1 MTRFCAVVGPSDV
14 TDGACD
20 LLADPAAR
28 AAGFEPVRITPA
40 DLAGPARRRAAE
52 RLRLCR
58 AIVADVTTPTPAVA
72 YELGRRDELD
82 PTATVRI
89 AAAPLGAGSAVQ
101 DDAVLRY
108 RTVDGRAVEDPSF
121 VRTLAGRLD
130 EAGRRATRPVHRFL
144 GDWPGLPHSKTDA
157 FRAEDSDHPA
167 LERALADARASDDP
181 VRAVHRVEQAA
192 GDLDAADVG
201 FLVDLLL
208 SYRAASAWT
217 EVVAFVDRLPPLI
230 AAQVLVREQRARAL
244 NRAGRS
250 AEAET
255 VVADVLAERGPSP
268 ETCSI
273 LGRIHKDRMRAALAV
288 GDDAA
293 AARHRAAAVDAY
305 LSGFESDWR
314 DAYPGI
320 NAVQLI
326 HRADPADPRLAEL
339 VPVVRYAV
347 RRKTATGPVDYWDHA
362 TTLELA
368 ILDDDEPAARSALR
382 AALDLA
388 PEPWMRETTADTLD
402 TLVDLGAPSWVPP
415 VAETLRPGDRR
426 DS

>member
-1 MTRFCAVVGPSDV
+1 MTRFCAVVGPADA

-20 LLADPAAR
+20 LLVDPAVR
-28 AAGFEPVRITPA
+28 AAGFEPLRIGPA
-40 DLAGPARRRAAE
+40 DIAGRAAE

-58 AIVADVTTPTPAVA
+58 AVVADVTVLTPAVA

-89 AAAPLGAGSAVQ
+89 AAAPHEGVVSGGH
-101 DDAVLRY
+101 DAVLRY
-108 RTVDGRAVEDPSF
+108 RTIDGRAVDDSSF
-121 VRTLAGRLD
+121 VRALAARLD
-130 EAGRRATRPVHRFL
+130 DAGRRAARPVHRFL

-157 FRAEDSDHPA
+157 FHDEVSYDPA
-167 LERALADARASDDP
+167 LEQALADARAAEHP
-181 VRAVHRVEQAA
+181 VVEVRRVEQSA
-192 GDLDAADVG
+192 GDLDTADLA

-208 SYRAASAWT
+208 SYRAASAWA
-217 EVVAFVDRLPPLI
+217 EVVAFVERLPPLV
-230 AAQVLVREQRARAL
+230 AAQVLVREQYALAL

-250 AEAET
+250 AEAEA
-255 VVADVLAERGPSP
+255 VVAGVLAERGPSP

-273 LGRIHKDRMRAALAV
+273 LGRIHKDRMRAALAT

-305 LSGFESDWR
+305 LRGFESDWR

-362 TTLELA
+362 TILELA
-368 ILDDDEPAARSALR
+368 ILDDDEGVARTALD
-382 AALDLA
+382 AALARA

-415 VAETLRPGDRR
+415 MVERLRSGGRR
-426 DS
+426 SS